1 MKIPE
6 VAQVFGKAGRAD
18 TATDPAPLE
27 MFETIVTLK
36 PRSEWRAGMTTEK
49 LRAELAAQVD
59 LPAMANTWTAPIR
72 GRADMLATG
81 IRTPLGIKVVGPDI
95 QVAQEVAARIESIL
109 VQFPGVGSVFAERPA
124 LGRYIAIEVDRSAAA
139 RYGLNIA
146 DIDDVVSM
154 AIGGSQ
160 VGQLINGRER
170 YPINVRYPQDWRDS
184 PARLEDLPVI
194 TPTGAIITL
203 RDIAHVAIVS
213 GPVMIR
219 SENAR
224 PAAWVSINPGQWD
237 LGSFVARARERIS
250 DAQIVPTGYRLVWS
264 GQYEY
269 LQRALEKLKIIVPL
283 VVGVIVLL
291 LFLGPHPSDVAL
303 ILGSLLVER
312 YVDAV
317 ALTRSVCVVVGLIAL
332 TSVAAETGVVMPCIL
347 RPGVRARHPAGCL
360 VARIWMRRSRREHSE
375 CCDRK

>member
-1 MKIPE
+1 
-6 VAQVFGKAGRAD
+6 
-18 TATDPAPLE
+18 
-27 MFETIVTLK
+27 
-36 PRSEWRAGMTTEK
+36 
-49 LRAELAAQVD
+49 
-59 LPAMANTWTAPIR
+59 
-72 GRADMLATG
+72 MLATG

-124 LGRYIAIEVDRSAAA
+124 LGRYISIEVDRSAAA
-139 RYGLNIA
+139 RYGLNVA
-146 DIDDVVSM
+146 DVDDVVSM
-154 AIGGSQ
+154 AIGGSN
-160 VGQLINGRER
+160 VGQAINGRER

-194 TPTGAIITL
+194 TPTGAIIRL

-213 GPVMIR
+213 GPVIIR

-237 LGSFVARARERIS
+237 LGSFVAQARERIS

-291 LFLGPHPSDVAL
+291 LFVGFRTWSDVAL
-303 ILGSLLVER
+303 ILGSLRWHWWAVCGAVGTRLSDQCGGR
-312 YVDAV
+312 RRPDRIDRRCGGNRCCDAV
-317 ALTRSVCVVVGLIAL
+317 VPKHGLARAPVI
-332 TSVAAETGVVMPCIL
+332 
-347 RPGVRARHPAGCL
+347 RPGA
-360 VARIWMRRSRREHSE
+360 
-375 CCDRK
+375 